1 MEEETETEPKEPTEI
16 MRKLIAL
23 AMGFAL
29 LAFASSP
36 AAQTVSGNMAGT
48 VVDKSASAVPARASP
63 W

>member
-1 MEEETETEPKEPTEI
+1 